1 VSRDSISASNR
12 EDHLRMYETIQTETQ
27 RLHLTDIVSKAKSA
41 ERKLSLYALDNIL
54 WSLEDLNL
62 NDRTTVPDEVV
73 EQMRA
78 FGIPYQP
85 PIAIPDLIEL
95 VFTAQ
100 ERFMNVE
107 PEEINRVPTLEELEA
122 YFEETRVA

>member
-1 VSRDSISASNR
+1 
-12 EDHLRMYETIQTETQ
+12 MYETIQAETQ

-41 ERKLSLYALDNIL
+41 ERKLNLYALDNIL

-62 NDRTTVPDEVV
+62 KDRTTVPNDVI
-73 EQMRA
+73 EQLRA
-78 FGIPYQP
+78 SGIPYQP
-85 PIAIPDLIEL
+85 ENSIPDLIEL

-107 PEEINRVPTLEELEA
+107 PEELNRVPTLEELEA
-122 YFEETRVA
+122 YFQESRVA

>member
-1 VSRDSISASNR
+1 
-12 EDHLRMYETIQTETQ
+12 MYETIQTETQ
-27 RLHLTDIVSKAKSA
+27 RLQLTDIVSKAKSA